1 MIASFR
7 AWQQEHKLASSLSI
21 KTEVDRRIW
30 VNQSLKEL
38 SSLRQGDTTLI
49 TDRLVAPY
57 LGKWI
62 KVDGSIENIM
72 EGYQSVVVFLSV
84 PKEFTR
90 HFNLGLRFSKDWE
103 QYLNHLR
110 KGESLIAAGKIVE
123 ISSGSIE
130 LQNCEVLLAAHAST
144 PIDQQ
149 HSRPDQSA
157 PPPLQE

>member
-72 EGYQSVVVFLSV
+72 EGYQSGLV
-84 PKEFTR
+84 PIFET
-90 HFNLGLRFSKDWE
+90 NS
-103 QYLNHLR
+103 
-110 KGESLIAAGKIVE
+110 
-123 ISSGSIE
+123 
-130 LQNCEVLLAAHAST
+130 
-144 PIDQQ
+144 
-149 HSRPDQSA
+149 
-157 PPPLQE
+157 